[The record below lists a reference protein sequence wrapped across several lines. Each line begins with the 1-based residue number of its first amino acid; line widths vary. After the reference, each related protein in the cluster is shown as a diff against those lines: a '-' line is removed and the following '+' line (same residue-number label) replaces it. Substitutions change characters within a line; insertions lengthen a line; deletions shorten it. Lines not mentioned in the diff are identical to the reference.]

1 MVAIAPSVEKEMMEL
16 NKRELKKLLLDFNSI
31 SSRMMR
37 VNYHDYDDVLRK
49 FLTFMETQPV
59 INDFIVDCGPP
70 SYEVADEVEQVTHS
84 QRIIF
89 ELGNTVAEEIS
100 NIYHILKYC
109 SQNQIDIPSRIGRS
123 YSNSLKYQDM
133 SEAFNHRVVNILI
146 SHIRKYLE
154 KIGVDMGMDENVKYS
169 ITVNNGQVN
178 LANDQ
183 ATINATMN
191 NGVDM
196 PTLITLI
203 SEVKKTLSDDFTSEE
218 KEIVNDSLET
228 VKEELLRDSPRKGII
243 KTALRGLS
251 LFAGKSVQFAA
262 AVASIGSFIMQIPG
276 IGP

>member
-1 MVAIAPSVEKEMMEL
+1 VVAIAPSVEKEMMEL
-16 NKRELKKLLLDFNSI
+16 NKKELRKLLLDFNSI

-49 FLTFMETQPV
+49 FLSFIETQPV

-70 SYEVADEVEQVTHS
+70 SYEVADEVKQVTQS
-84 QRIIF
+84 YKMIF
-89 ELGNTVAEEIS
+89 ELGIIAAEEVS

-109 SQNQIDIPSRIGRS
+109 SQYQIGIPSSIGNS
-123 YSNSLKYQDM
+123 YSSSNKYQDM
-133 SEAFNHRVVNILI
+133 SDAFNHRVVYILTG
-146 SHIRKYLE
+146 HIRKYLE
-154 KIGVDMGMDENVKYS
+154 KIGVDMGIDENVKYS

-203 SEVKKTLSDDFTSEE
+203 SEVKQTLSDEFSTEE
-218 KEIVNDSLET
+218 QEEVNDSLET
-228 VKEELLRDSPRKGII
+228 IKEELSKNSPRKGLV
-243 KTALRGLS
+243 KTALKGLTS
-251 LFAGKSVQFAA
+251 FSNKSVQFAA
-262 AVASIGSFIMQIPG
+262 AVATIGSFVMQLPG
-276 IGP
+276 IGQ

>member
-1 MVAIAPSVEKEMMEL
+1 
-16 NKRELKKLLLDFNSI
+16 
-31 SSRMMR
+31 
-37 VNYHDYDDVLRK
+37 
-49 FLTFMETQPV
+49 
-59 INDFIVDCGPP
+59 
-70 SYEVADEVEQVTHS
+70 
-84 QRIIF
+84 
-89 ELGNTVAEEIS
+89 
-100 NIYHILKYC
+100 
-109 SQNQIDIPSRIGRS
+109 
-123 YSNSLKYQDM
+123 KYQDM
-133 SEAFNHRVVNILI
+133 SDAFNHRVVYILI

-154 KIGVDMGMDENVKYS
+154 KIGVDMGLDENVKYS

-191 NGVDM
+191 SGVDM